1 MEYAKRID
9 SIIAD
14 TKAETASALERI
26 KNDAKISADT
36 LREIVDKKPDYIVP
50 LVLAYEFTDG
60 RVQTMASLNKFL
72 EKSTG
77 IIRKSFYDGDPG
89 ILLLF

>member
-9 SIIAD
+9 SILQTQRLKLQC
-14 TKAETASALERI
+14 TKKI

-60 RVQTMASLNKFL
+60 
-72 EKSTG
+72 G
-77 IIRKSFYDGDPG
+77 GHG
-89 ILLLF
+89 ILEQVPREIYRYY